1 MSFAKREQLNLQNS
15 MRVFS
20 AEEHA
25 SWIKEA
31 HKRISSSGVMLEDL
45 EGKLL
50 VVKANYKSYWTL
62 PGGLIDEGETP
73 KQAAVREVFE
83 EIGIQLAEDDL
94 SFVLVA
100 DRMSD
105 NLQTYQFLFKATLSE
120 QAKKAIILQT
130 AEIDEYALVTRSQ
143 VERGDR
149 EYAKAILQW
158 ADGTTGYAEQTFGK

>member
-1 MSFAKREQLNLQNS
+1 MSFVKPGQLNLQNS

-25 SWIKEA
+25 NWIEET

-62 PGGLIDEGETP
+62 PGGLIDAGETP
-73 KQAAVREVFE
+73 KEAAIREVFE
-83 EIGIQLAEDDL
+83 EVGIRLVESDL

-100 DRMSD
+100 DRMSN
-105 NLQTYQFLFKATLSE
+105 NLQTYQFLFKAILTE
-120 QAKKAIILQT
+120 QAKKAIVLQA

-143 VERGDR
+143 VGRNDR
-149 EYAKAILQW
+149 EYAKAIFQW
-158 ADGTTGYAEQTFGK
+158 ADGVTGYVEQTFGI